1 MGQSAVLQDPDGY
14 YAKCEEEQSALRQ
27 KLVDATRR
35 LKSVQMDPDV
45 RDSLCLLHHLWC
57 EGVHW
62 WVAVGSAAH
71 LD

>member
-1 MGQSAVLQDPDGY
+1 MAAVFTRAHSAVLQDPDGY

-45 RDSLCLLHHLWC
+45 SNTLRL
-57 EGVHW
+57 
-62 WVAVGSAAH
+62 SAPPVV
-71 LD
+71 